1 MKTRPTDME
10 KGWLW
15 FIKQISGV
23 LVFLLIIV
31 HIIVNHLVAETGLLS
46 YTDVVKYFANPW
58 IAIMESSFL
67 ILVIGHSLLG
77 LRSVVLDFNPSSAF
91 TKIMDPILV
100 LIAIIASGYGIW
112 LTITV
117 GSVVL

>member
-23 LVFLLIIV
+23 LVFVLIIV
-31 HIIVNHLVAETGLLS
+31 HIIVNHLVAQTGLLS
-46 YTDVVKYFANPW
+46 YADVVRYFANPW

-67 ILVIGHSLLG
+67 IFVIGHSLLG
-77 LRSVVLDFNPSSAF
+77 LRSVILDFNPSISF
-91 TKIMDPILV
+91 MKMIDPIFL
-100 LIAIIASGYGIW
+100 LIGILASGYGIW

>member
-1 MKTRPTDME
+1 MKTRPTEME
-10 KGWLW
+10 SGWIW

-23 LVFLLIIV
+23 LVFVLIIV

-46 YTDVVKYFANPW
+46 YTDVVNYFANPW
-58 IAIMESSFL
+58 IAIMETSFL
-67 ILVIGHSLLG
+67 IFVIGHSLLG
-77 LRSVVLDFNPSSAF
+77 LRSVILDFNPPVAF
-91 TKIMDPILV
+91 MKLVDPILV
-100 LIAIIASGYGIW
+100 LIAFIASGYGIW